1 MYNRYIPAAGGG
13 YVCHPIAE
21 LPELHPPEAVP
32 RREPDSGG
40 PGENCPPRDHRRDPA
55 PSSREDRPCGSGV
68 HPSDGPHRGKGLGF
82 LEKLL
87 PRDLEADDLLI
98 LLILLLLMMDNDGDD
113 DSLTVLLAVAA
124 FLILR

>member
-13 YVCHPIAE
+13 FVCHPISE
-21 LPELHPPEAVP
+21 LPELHPPEAAP
-32 RREPDSGG
+32 RRESDGHG
-40 PGENCPPRDHRRDPA
+40 RGRPPRDRRWEPEG
-55 PSSREDRPCGSGV
+55 REDRACGSGSA
-68 HPSDGPHRGKGLGF
+68 PPDGPRRGKGLGF